1 MLGFQNSLE
10 RTRKNW
16 EDLIKAA
23 DGRFELMSVKQPK
36 GSFLA
41 IIEVTW
47 SG

>member
-23 DGRFELMSVKQPK
+23 DERFELKSVKTPK
-36 GSFLA
+36 GSRLSV
-41 IIEVTW
+41 IEVTW
-47 SG
+47 RG